1 MHPASPYIIAAILA
15 TIVGSYVVVWWRR
28 TSFVVATAAANFII
42 FILYF
47 APGYF
52 VPEIYNDVVYNLGFR
67 SQTILDGR
75 QLWGLLTHMY
85 IHAGVLHL
93 AFNMI
98 VLFLMGLPFEDR
110 IGRRN
115 VAIVYL
121 LSGMLGGAVLNA
133 FVELAFGPTIGIG
146 ASGAISGIIGAFAV
160 MYPRD
165 RIPMVL
171 VFIIVDR
178 VPVALGALVF
188 LGVETVLMFTGF
200 DMAPGTGGNVSHTA
214 HISALAVG
222 VVIGFVMLKLGV
234 EAPTYAS
241 RAKGRMG
248 RLDLEPLRA
257 LAKGPSLTEKYEAM
271 AKEDIPEV
279 QEALLQDFVARTRCP
294 RCDSILELK
303 GASVRCAKCDF
314 RMDLKPGRAPHKG
327 PGK

>member
-1 MHPASPYIIAAILA
+1 MHPASPYIIAAIVA

-28 TSFVVATAAANFII
+28 TSFVVATAAANLVI
-42 FILYF
+42 FLLYF
-47 APGYF
+47 VPGYF
-52 VPEIYNDVVYNLGFR
+52 LPDSGIYSDVVDNLGFR

-133 FVELAFGPTIGIG
+133 FVELMNGPTIGIG
-146 ASGAISGIIGAFAV
+146 ASGAISGIMGAFAV

-171 VFIIVDR
+171 GFIIVNR

-188 LGVETVLMFTGF
+188 LAFETALMFVGF

-222 VVIGFVMLKLGV
+222 VVIGFVMLKAGV
-234 EAPTYAS
+234 EAPTYSS

-257 LAKGPSLTEKYEAM
+257 LARGPSLAERFEAM
-271 AKEDIPEV
+271 AREDIPEV
-279 QEALLQDFVARTRCP
+279 QEALLEDFVARARCP

-303 GASVRCAKCDF
+303 GASVRCAKCDL
-314 RMDLKPGRAPHKG
+314 RVDLKASRSKGR
-327 PGK
+327 